1 MKVLFLTNIPSPYRI
16 DFFNELGKC
25 CDLTVVFEK
34 RASIERD
41 KKWKHSRFNTFNGV
55 FLDGISITTD
65 TAFSLRGLS
74 EIKKG
79 KYDVIVS
86 TNFSSLTGILQ
97 IVKMKLSRIS
107 YCLEADG
114 GFAGSGAGVKEKLK
128 KAIIS
133 GAKRYFSTSSACDR
147 YFLTYGAKAEQI
159 VRYPFTSL
167 QEEDVLPVG
176 ISQSEKLVLRREIG
190 MTEEKVIISVGRF
203 SYQNGYGKGF
213 DTLVEV
219 CRRLPKKYGVYIIG
233 DNPTDEFIALK
244 ERYALDNLHFI
255 PFMVKNELSKYYKA
269 ADMSVLLSRGEAWGL
284 VINESMAKGV
294 PVIATDAC
302 IAAQE
307 MIEDGQNGFVVEV
320 NDPETVC
327 DKIREYCEL
336 GDTVRSQNICLSQA
350 RKYTIQRM
358 AQCHYSAFEQLLK
371 TEKMR

>member
-1 MKVLFLTNIPSPYRI
+1 MKVLFLTNIPSPYRV

-34 RASIERD
+34 RVSSERN
-41 KKWKHSRFNTFNGV
+41 KNWQHSNFTSFNGV
-55 FLDGISITTD
+55 FLDGISVTTD

-86 TNFSSLTGILQ
+86 TNFSSVTGILQ
-97 IVKMKLSRIS
+97 IAKMKLCKIP

-114 GFAGSGAGVKEKLK
+114 GFAGSGVGVKEKLK

-133 GAKRYFSTSSACDR
+133 GAKRYFSTSSACDG
-147 YFLTYGAKAEQI
+147 YFMTYGAKGEQI

-167 QEEDVLPVG
+167 QEEDVLPVAL
-176 ISQSEKLVLRREIG
+176 SQSEKLELRREIG
-190 MTEEKVIISVGRF
+190 MTEDKVIVSVGRF

-219 CRRLPKKYGVYIIG
+219 CRRLPKEYGVYIIG
-233 DNPTDEFIALK
+233 DEPTEEFVALK
-244 ERYALDNLHFI
+244 ERYALDNLHFV

-307 MIEDGQNGFVVEV
+307 MIENGQNGFVVAV
-320 NDPETVC
+320 NDPETVFE
-327 DKIREYCEL
+327 KIQEYCEL
-336 GDTVRSQNICLSQA
+336 GDTVRIQKACLTQA
-350 RKYTIQRM
+350 GKYTIQRM

-371 TEKMR
+371 IE